1 MSDWIERVQNHRVW
15 TLMKDLG
22 PLIDNAIN
30 LEDVD
35 AVTLAGLERLRAVL
49 TYCGK
54 RLGGGDPLLVLPASL
69 EAMAGSFESQKSAI
83 QTFITDKS
91 TDHITVA
98 NTAADNA
105 LLTAFQLPGL
115 LTSEEQIESVRNI
128 ISYRN
133 AIEELAQRSYEARKK
148 AASDIEDL
156 NLAITAFK
164 GQIQNSLAELTAL
177 IDARQNEIAKVS
189 LEQQKVFAEAQESRS
204 KAFNET
210 VLKLQDNLSKT
221 ITDQQGQFSTAQENR
236 SQKFGDLIAEYTKRL
251 TDQNAAF
258 TKERNDF
265 VCAAEDKLSGLY
277 GRYEYE
283 ADNILKG
290 VQKNREDVE
299 KLVGVI
305 GSLGVT
311 HGYQTTANRARVS
324 MWTWQGITVAA
335 MCGLIAFAYY
345 AFLPSIKGD
354 FRWESLAA
362 RVFLTVSVGVLAAYA
377 GTQAD
382 RFFHMEKNNRKLAL
396 ELAAIDPFIALW
408 PLEEQHKFKLAVGQR
423 TFAQDET
430 PTSKMDK
437 SPATTLDLFAKEGY
451 AQDILK
457 IVIEAAQKTVKG

>member
-1 MSDWIERVQNHRVW
+1 MSHWIDRVQNHRVW

-22 PLIDNAIN
+22 PLIDSAIK

-35 AVTLAGLERLRAVL
+35 AVALAGLERLRAVL

-69 EAMAGSFESQKSAI
+69 DSMAGSFESQESAI
-83 QTFITDKS
+83 QAFITDKN

-98 NTAADNA
+98 NGAADNA

-128 ISYRN
+128 ISFRN
-133 AIEELAQRSYEARKK
+133 AIEELAKRSYDARNK

-164 GQIQNSLAELTAL
+164 GQIQSSLAELGAL

-189 LEQQKVFAEAQESRS
+189 LDQQKAFAEAQESRS
-204 KAFNET
+204 KTFNET

-236 SQKFGDLIAEYTKRL
+236 SQKFVDLIAEYTKRL
-251 TDQNAAF
+251 TDQDAEF

-265 VCAAEDKLSGLY
+265 VSAAENKLIDLY
-277 GRYEYE
+277 GHYEHE
-283 ADNILKG
+283 AEGILKG

-311 HGYQTTANRARVS
+311 HGYQTTANRARIS
-324 MWTWQGITVAA
+324 MWIWQTITVSA

-362 RVFLTVSVGVLAAYA
+362 RVFLTVTVGVLAAYA

-382 RFFHMEKNNRKLAL
+382 RFFHMEQNNRKLAL

-408 PLEEQHKFKLAVGQR
+408 PIEEQQKFKLAVGQR

-430 PTSKMDK
+430 PAPKMDK

-451 AQDILK
+451 AQDVIKILL
-457 IVIEAAQKTVKG
+457 EAAQKAVKG

>member
-1 MSDWIERVQNHRVW
+1 MQ
-15 TLMKDLG
+15 
-22 PLIDNAIN
+22 
-30 LEDVD
+30 
-35 AVTLAGLERLRAVL
+35 
-49 TYCGK
+49 
-54 RLGGGDPLLVLPASL
+54 
-69 EAMAGSFESQKSAI
+69 F
-83 QTFITDKS
+83 
-91 TDHITVA
+91 
-98 NTAADNA
+98 
-105 LLTAFQLPGL
+105 
-115 LTSEEQIESVRNI
+115 
-128 ISYRN
+128 
-133 AIEELAQRSYEARKK
+133 EELAQRSYEARKK

-156 NLAITAFK
+156 NLAITALK
-164 GQIQNSLAELTAL
+164 
-177 IDARQNEIAKVS
+177 
-189 LEQQKVFAEAQESRS
+189 EQQKVFAEAQESRS

-251 TDQNAAF
+251 TDQDAAF

-265 VCAAEDKLSGLY
+265 VSAAKDKLSGLY
-277 GRYEYE
+277 GHYEYE
-283 ADNILKG
+283 ADKILKG

-324 MWTWQGITVAA
+324 MWIWQGITVAA

>member
-1 MSDWIERVQNHRVW
+1 MN
-15 TLMKDLG
+15 DLG
-22 PLIDNAIN
+22 PIIDNALS
-30 LEDVD
+30 LEDVE
-35 AVTLAGLERLRAVL
+35 ANTLAGLERLRAVL

-69 EAMAGSFESQKSAI
+69 EALAGSFESQKSAI
-83 QTFITDKS
+83 QAFVTDKS
-91 TDHITVA
+91 ADHITVA
-98 NTAADNA
+98 NAAADNA

-128 ISYRN
+128 SSYRN

-148 AASDIEDL
+148 AASDIEEL
-156 NLAITAFK
+156 NLGITSFK

-177 IDARQNEIAKVS
+177 IDARQNEIGKVS
-189 LEQQKVFAEAQESRS
+189 LEQQKVFADAQESRS

-251 TDQNAAF
+251 TDQDAGF

-265 VCAAEDKLSGLY
+265 ASAAEKKLMDLY
-277 GRYEYE
+277 GHYEYE
-283 ADNILKG
+283 ADKILNG
-290 VQKNREDVE
+290 VKKNREDVE

-311 HGYQTTANRARVS
+311 HGYQTTANRARIS
-324 MWTWQGITVAA
+324 MWIWQGITVAA

-408 PLEEQHKFKLAVGQR
+408 PLEEQQKFKLAVGQR

-430 PTSKMDK
+430 PNSKMDK

-457 IVIEAAQKTVKG
+457 IVIDAAQKTIKG

>member
-1 MSDWIERVQNHRVW
+1 MERVQNHRIWIV
-15 TLMKDLG
+15 MKELG
-22 PLIDNAIN
+22 PLIDSAIK
-30 LEDVD
+30 LEGVD

-54 RLGGGDPLLVLPASL
+54 RLGGADPLLVLPASL

-83 QTFITDKS
+83 QAFITDK
-91 TDHITVA
+91 TADHITA
-98 NTAADNA
+98 ADAAADNA

-128 ISYRN
+128 VSYRN
-133 AIEELAQRSYEARKK
+133 AIEELAQRSNEARKK
-148 AASDIEDL
+148 ATSDIEEL
-156 NLAITAFK
+156 NLGVASFK

-177 IDARQNEIAKVS
+177 IDARQNEIGKIS

-236 SQKFGDLIAEYTKRL
+236 SQKFSDLIAEYTKRL
-251 TDQNAAF
+251 TDQDAAF

-265 VCAAEDKLSGLY
+265 ATAAENKLGALY
-277 GRYEYE
+277 VHYEYE

-290 VQKNREDVE
+290 VRKNREDVE

-324 MWTWQGITVAA
+324 MWIWQGIFLVRSSQTCTLIGAKIPRQCTIEKCVSLQRRTHFRPQTFHRSLTT
-335 MCGLIAFAYY
+335 CG
-345 AFLPSIKGD
+345 PG
-354 FRWESLAA
+354 
-362 RVFLTVSVGVLAAYA
+362 
-377 GTQAD
+377 Q
-382 RFFHMEKNNRKLAL
+382 HPRKC
-396 ELAAIDPFIALW
+396 
-408 PLEEQHKFKLAVGQR
+408 
-423 TFAQDET
+423 T
-430 PTSKMDK
+430 PNSKI
-437 SPATTLDLFAKEGY
+437 
-451 AQDILK
+451 QC
-457 IVIEAAQKTVKG
+457 